1 MKRIIC
7 LTALTHLLVMPTVAR
22 ADILYGM
29 DQGILTKIDTD
40 TLTATPIGDTGYF
53 ALAGLEFG
61 PDGQLYGLSYQTDE
75 LVKIDLNS
83 GSATVVGSTI
93 LNISSGS
100 GLGLDPTTNL
110 MYATAKLTLSTPD
123 ILVIISLET
132 GGVTYVGEV
141 SGTGS
146 SALHSLDFTASGELY
161 GIQLIGS
168 DGQLRAIDKT
178 DGTSVPIGSRSLP
191 TVGSLTIAPSGTAWT
206 IEAPGYLYS
215 IDLENGTPTNHGL
228 VTGFTGGEGLI
239 GSLASIPS
247 PPVTAVFCAGILLS
261 VGRKRMGG
269 PS

>member
-110 MYATAKLTLSTPD
+110 MYATAKLTLHR
-123 ILVIISLET
+123 I
-132 GGVTYVGEV
+132 
-141 SGTGS
+141 
-146 SALHSLDFTASGELY
+146 
-161 GIQLIGS
+161 
-168 DGQLRAIDKT
+168 R
-178 DGTSVPIGSRSLP
+178 
-191 TVGSLTIAPSGTAWT
+191 
-206 IEAPGYLYS
+206 
-215 IDLENGTPTNHGL
+215 
-228 VTGFTGGEGLI
+228 
-239 GSLASIPS
+239 
-247 PPVTAVFCAGILLS
+247 
-261 VGRKRMGG
+261 
-269 PS
+269 